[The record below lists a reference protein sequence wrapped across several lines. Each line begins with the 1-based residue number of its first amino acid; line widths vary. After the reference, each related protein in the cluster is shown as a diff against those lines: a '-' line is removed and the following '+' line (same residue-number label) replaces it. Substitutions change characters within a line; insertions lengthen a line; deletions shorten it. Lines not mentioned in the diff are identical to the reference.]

1 MESVA
6 TRRGRKPRLSSEAI
20 LQAASRMVAEGGVR
34 DFSMPR
40 LAKALSVGV
49 MSLYTYF
56 PSRDDLLIALS
67 EDVFSRFEMPETS
80 LDWKEDIHAWLW
92 AMVRHFDR
100 YPEALALIRWADHV
114 STGWLRRW
122 FPIAILLKRQGLAGP
137 RLAFAMSWFTNVSF
151 GYISSQLSSPERRR
165 AEALAH
171 IDRLDADSRRLATEL
186 WLDFCDLDRD
196 ELLEF
201 GFRKIVED
209 LDDLMTE
216 SYPREPRSADA
227 ASLARIVERHKG
239 DTSAAKDEND
249 DPA

>member
-1 MESVA
+1 MDNLVS
-6 TRRGRKPRLSSEAI
+6 RRGRKPRLSSEAI
-20 LQAASRMVAEGGVR
+20 MRAASQMIAEGGVR
-34 DFSMPR
+34 DFSMPK

-67 EDVFSRFEMPETS
+67 EDVFSRFEMPEFG
-80 LDWKEDIHAWLW
+80 LDWKEAVNAWLW

-100 YPEALALIRWADHV
+100 NPEALALIKWSDHV

-122 FPIAILLKRQGLAGP
+122 FPIAVLLKKQGLKGP
-137 RLAFAMSWFTNVSF
+137 RLAFAMSWFTNISF
-151 GYISSQLSSPERRR
+151 GFISSQLSSPERRR
-165 AEALAH
+165 AEALTH
-171 IDRLDADSRRLATEL
+171 IDRLDADGRRLATEL

-209 LDDLMTE
+209 LGDLLNETH
-216 SYPREPRSADA
+216 PRKPRSAEA
-227 ASLARIVERHKG
+227 ASLARIVEQRSSGK
-239 DTSAAKDEND
+239 SALKDEND
-249 DPA
+249 GIA